1 MMAGVRGRRER
12 VAMVETAS
20 GRVSCVVGSRHGAV
34 PERLFG
40 EIVRVIA
47 YVSRR

>member
-1 MMAGVRGRRER
+1 
-12 VAMVETAS
+12 MVETAS
-20 GRVSCVVGSRHGAV
+20 GRVSCVVGSRQGVV

-47 YVSRR
+47 YVRRR